1 MRKVLKKIFLAITT
15 VATAVTLSQAFA
27 ADQGNNILDALNW
40 DNAAWTTSI
49 VATGPTATSVT
60 LEFPIFVANGEQIMN
75 YAVSYVKD
83 KSIASADITDIKKAT
98 FEGDAV
104 KNVNGKIN
112 ITLEGL
118 TASSTYNYIVSPI
131 NKEGVELE
139 LSDEFSF
146 KTLADW
152 ATQNT
157 TTQTTDTNTTNEPLA
172 WSADT
177 ASANF
182 TYTLDN
188 NRVTVK
194 WNAIAWAAKFSFST
208 KELTQA
214 TYTFL
219 SDVNVTAETYSFV
232 IGKVGSHTVKIVPI
246 DAAWNVVWAERVLAI
261 KVDSVST
268 PTGTG
273 TPATWAGLNLILM
286 STFLMMLVYVVYRF
300 RTTK

>member
-1 MRKVLKKIFLAITT
+1 
-15 VATAVTLSQAFA
+15 
-27 ADQGNNILDALNW
+27 
-40 DNAAWTTSI
+40 
-49 VATGPTATSVT
+49 
-60 LEFPIFVANGEQIMN
+60 MN

-98 FEGDAV
+98 FEGNAV
-104 KNVNGKIN
+104 KVVNGKIN
-112 ITLEGL
+112 IVLEWL
-118 TASSTYNYIVSPI
+118 TASSSYNYIVSPI

-139 LSDEFSF
+139 LSDEFTF
-146 KTLADW
+146 QTTADG
-152 ATQNT
+152 AQQNT
-157 TTQTTDTNTTNEPLA
+157 TPTTDTTTTNEPLA
-172 WSADT
+172 GSADT

-208 KELTQA
+208 KELTQS

-219 SDVNVTAETYSFV
+219 SDVNVTSETYSFV

-246 DAAWNVVWAERVLAI
+246 DAAGNVVGAERVLAI
-261 KVDSVST
+261 KVDAVST

>member
-1 MRKVLKKIFLAITT
+1 MRKVLQKIFLAIATLATLFTT
-15 VATAVTLSQAFA
+15 TQTFA
-27 ADQGNNILDALNW
+27 AEGGNNVLDALNW
-40 DNAAWTTSI
+40 DNANWTTSI
-49 VATGPTATSVT
+49 TTTGPTTSSVT
-60 LEFPIFVANGEQIMN
+60 IEFPVFSANGEQIMN

-104 KNVNGKIN
+104 KVVNGKIN
-112 ITLEGL
+112 IVLQWL
-118 TASSTYNYIVSPI
+118 TADSTYNFVVSPI
-131 NKEGVELE
+131 NKEGVELD

-146 KTLADW
+146 KTLA
-152 ATQNT
+152 AAAQNNT
-157 TTQTTDTNTTNEPLA
+157 TPTNNPTASNEPLA
-172 WSADT
+172 GSADT

-194 WNAIAWAAKFSFST
+194 WNSIAGASKFSFST
-208 KELTQA
+208 KELTQS

-219 SDVNVTAETYSFV
+219 SDVNISSETYSFV
-232 IGKVGSHTVKIVPI
+232 IGKVGSHTVKIVPV
-246 DAAWNVVWAERVLAI
+246 DAAGNVVGAERVLAI
-261 KVDSVST
+261 KIDNVSA